1 MGKTA
6 KEVLLAVSVKCEGD
20 NAKMIDMIR
29 RKEHVTD
36 DEINAAV
43 SSLKSGVCTIVDDK
57 YPDCFKQ
64 MPSPSVML
72 YYYGDINLLSSTH
85 KKLTVVGG
93 KASTSYQINK
103 TIQYVKELEEHY
115 NNSVAIVS
123 SATKMGS
130 LQNTALRTAM
140 HCGAPIIIVL
150 PSGIDAP
157 YKEEEDPDLFK
168 YCRAGHGLMI
178 SEYPSK
184 TQPKPENFVTKA
196 RILAAAGDVI
206 FVGSGTKTGSATI
219 VVSIAT
225 ELGKDIAALPC
236 DITDDDLCDHLIADG
251 AYAAVDWQHIA
262 DLFD

>member
-1 MGKTA
+1 MKKTA

-29 RKEHVTD
+29 RKERVTD
-36 DEINAAV
+36 DEITAAV
-43 SSLKSGVCTIVDDK
+43 NGLKSEVCTVVDDE

-64 MPSPSVML
+64 MLNPSVMF

-85 KKLTVVGG
+85 KRLTVVGG
-93 KASTSYQINK
+93 KMSTNYPINK
-103 TIQYVKELEEHY
+103 TTQYIKDLEEHY
-115 NNSVAIVS
+115 NNSVVIVS
-123 SATKMGS
+123 SVTEMGS
-130 LQNTALRTAM
+130 LQSTALRTAM
-140 HCGAPIIIVL
+140 YCGAPIIVVL

-157 YKEEEDPDLFK
+157 YKGEGNPDLFE

-178 SEYPSK
+178 SEYPGK
-184 TQPKPENFVTKA
+184 TQPKPENFVAKA

-206 FVGSGTKTGSATI
+206 FVGSGTKVGNATI
-219 VVSIAT
+219 VASLAT
-225 ELGKDIAALPC
+225 ECGKNIAALPC
-236 DITDDDLCDHLIADG
+236 DITDNDLCDHLIADG

>member
-1 MGKTA
+1 MKKTA

-29 RKEHVTD
+29 RKERVTD
-36 DEINAAV
+36 DEITAAV
-43 SSLKSGVCTIVDDK
+43 NDLKSEVCTVVDDE

-64 MPSPSVML
+64 MLNPSVMF
-72 YYYGDINLLSSTH
+72 YYYGDINLLSSVH
-85 KKLTVVGG
+85 KRLTAVGG
-93 KASTSYQINK
+93 KASSYQINK
-103 TIQYVKELEEHY
+103 TTQYIKELEEHY

-123 SATKMGS
+123 SVTEMGS
-130 LQNTALRTAM
+130 LQSKALRTAM

-157 YKEEEDPDLFK
+157 YKEDENPDLFE

-178 SEYPSK
+178 SEYPGK
-184 TQPKPENFVTKA
+184 AQPKPENFVAKA

-206 FVGSGTKTGSATI
+206 FVGSGTKFGSATN
-219 VVSIAT
+219 VAGIAT
-225 ELGKDIAALPC
+225 ECGKDIAALPC
-236 DITDDDLCDHLIADG
+236 DIADNDLCDHLIADG

-262 DLFD
+262 DLLD